1 MIMPIR
7 TLDYLERIEVR
18 SNKTKHYI
26 ARRSMEVQAWIDRLN
41 TFAGHKPESKV
52 GRHCTRLA
60 RRLQDRLN
68 IVTGAK

>member
-26 ARRSMEVQAWIDRLN
+26 VLRSSEVQNHIDRLRL
-41 TFAGHKPESKV
+41 FALRRPGKV
-52 GRHCTRLA
+52 QNHCLGVANNLQARL
-60 RRLQDRLN
+60 DRVLD
-68 IVTGAK
+68 K